1 MVLSFSWRGF
11 PLVLR
16 GPWPRRQGTGAFA
29 PYPLGR
35 ARRPPKENGRI
46 AGGLKTKQ
54 PGNDKWAAQRVGAAA
69 IAPPRVRAAATSAGL
84 VPLPRR
90 RPGVA
95 GQEMFAGMFETSSA
109 WGNHLIGF

>member
-54 PGNDKWAAQRVGAAA
+54 PGNDKGLLNGSEQRPSLLLGY
-69 IAPPRVRAAATSAGL
+69 G
-84 VPLPRR
+84 PRR
-90 RPGVA
+90 PRPAWCPFPA
-95 GQEMFAGMFETSSA
+95 GAPV
-109 WGNHLIGF
+109 